1 MRKPLKEVRN
11 EPFGFDVADSFFL
24 PSNSHESF
32 FAVTDNEK
40 RRLQDAFRRSSAA
53 NNNISKQVQAV
64 VRARALVLLQTI
76 TVSVFTDIILASPSV
91 SFPCEF
97 FLVSAF

>member
-64 VRARALVLLQTI
+64 VKARGIGSPLKLTAT
-76 TVSVFTDIILASPSV
+76 VFTDITLANRSV
-91 SFPCEF
+91 SFPCEL

>member
-11 EPFGFDVADSFFL
+11 EPFGHDVADSFL
-24 PSNSHESF
+24 TSKSHESF

-64 VRARALVLLQTI
+64 LGALVLLQKI
-76 TVSVFTDIILASPSV
+76 TVSVFTDIILANPWV